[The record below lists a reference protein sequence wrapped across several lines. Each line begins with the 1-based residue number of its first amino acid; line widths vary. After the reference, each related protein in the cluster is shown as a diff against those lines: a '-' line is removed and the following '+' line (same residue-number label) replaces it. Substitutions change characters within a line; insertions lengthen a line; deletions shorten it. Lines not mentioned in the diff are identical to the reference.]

1 MPNSH
6 QNQVLLKQLLQKC
19 LKTGKLGFVLVAAS
33 NPEAGLGELDGTT
46 PALVIRE
53 DLGFT
58 QVLGTGSSPVVIL
71 TMQVKQLGG
80 SK

>member
-1 MPNSH
+1 M
-6 QNQVLLKQLLQKC
+6 
-19 LKTGKLGFVLVAAS
+19 VAVS
-33 NPEAGLGELDGTT
+33 SPEEVLGELDGTT
-46 PALVIRE
+46 PALVIKE

-58 QVLGTGSSPVVIL
+58 QVLGTVTSPVVIL